1 MLHRLRLRRGFTLV
15 EWMAAMAIVAILAAL
30 SVTFMLY
37 GGGRA
42 RVTNGWP

>member
-1 MLHRLRLRRGFTLV
+1 MLHRLTLRRGFTLV

-37 GGGRA
+37 VG
-42 RVTNGWP
+42 